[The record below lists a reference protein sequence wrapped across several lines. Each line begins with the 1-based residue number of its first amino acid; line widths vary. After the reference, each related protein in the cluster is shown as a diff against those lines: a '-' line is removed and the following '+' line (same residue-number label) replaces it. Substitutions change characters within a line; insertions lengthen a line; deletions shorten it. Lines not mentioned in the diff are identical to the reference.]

1 MRYQQK
7 MCLWTDVG
15 ACLPCGKLIK
25 VQTMMNIAVCLA
37 VDKPG
42 CRLVED
48 NHSLYLEIY
57 YEWYAELHIYNQC
70 R

>member
-1 MRYQQK
+1 
-7 MCLWTDVG
+7 MCLWTDIG
-15 ACLPCGKLIK
+15 AYVPCGKLRK
-25 VQTMMNIAVCLA
+25 VQTMMNIAVRLA

-48 NHSLYLEIY
+48 NDHEYLQIY
-57 YEWYAELHIYNQC
+57 YVWYPELHIYNQC

>member
-1 MRYQQK
+1 
-7 MCLWTDVG
+7 
-15 ACLPCGKLIK
+15 
-25 VQTMMNIAVCLA
+25 MMNIAVCLA

-42 CRLVED
+42 CSLAVDKPGCRLVED
-48 NHSLYLEIY
+48 NDSLYLQIY